1 MFSPGPLQLLIVGIV
16 ALLLF
21 GNRLPEVARSLGKS
35 MVEFKRGMQGVQ
47 DEFKDAV
54 NTSDTA
60 PQVDHSST
68 EASQPATP
76 KFVPPTSPP
85 QGEKVEAKVEAN

>member
-1 MFSPGPLQLLIVGIV
+1 MFGISPVQLLIVGVV

-35 MVEFKRGMQGVQ
+35 MTEFKRGMQGVK
-47 DEFKDAV
+47 DEFNDAV
-54 NTSDTA
+54 HSGADAARVDYDSGYDDVPSDH
-60 PQVDHSST
+60 Q
-68 EASQPATP
+68 EAAAP

-85 QGEKVEAKVEAN
+85 RDE

>member
-1 MFSPGPLQLLIVGIV
+1 MFGIGPLQLLIVGVV

-35 MVEFKRGMQGVQ
+35 MTEFKRGMQGVQ
-47 DEFKDAV
+47 DEFNDA
-54 NTSDTA
+54 A
-60 PQVDHSST
+60 RVDYSSEYDRGVDDGHT
-68 EASQPATP
+68 GDGHTDDVREPATP

-85 QGEKVEAKVEAN
+85 RDE